1 MLVTSIDFI
10 FYDNTML
17 AIGKINVYSAA
28 FTICL
33 PTYIF
38 LYFYRSISRV

>member
-1 MLVTSIDFI
+1 MTLVNSIDFI

-17 AIGKINVYSAA
+17 AIGKINIYSAA
-28 FTICL
+28 FTISL

-38 LYFYRSISRV
+38 LYFY

>member
-17 AIGKINVYSAA
+17 AIGKINIYSAA
-28 FTICL
+28 FTIYL
-33 PTYIF
+33 SAYLYIS
-38 LYFYRSISRV
+38 LLLQKR